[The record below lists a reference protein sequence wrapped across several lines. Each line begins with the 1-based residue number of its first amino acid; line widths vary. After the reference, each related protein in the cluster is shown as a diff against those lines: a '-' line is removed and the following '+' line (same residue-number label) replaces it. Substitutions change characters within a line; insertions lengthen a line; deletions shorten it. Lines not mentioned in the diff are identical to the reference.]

1 MRRLTII
8 FFFANIKKMIF
19 VQNFF
24 FQTISSI
31 LGLYLSAKFIPGVDF
46 IGKIKIFILAGAIIG
61 VANCFIK
68 PILNFFLLP
77 FRILTFGLIEVL
89 INIAIISILVYGI
102 FPNNFRISGFFP
114 ILWMTLIVSFFNAL
128 FFYANRRRHRD

>member
-1 MRRLTII
+1 
-8 FFFANIKKMIF
+8 MIL
-19 VQNFF
+19 VQKIF

-61 VANCFIK
+61 AANCFIK

-77 FRILTFGLIEVL
+77 FRILTLGLIEVL
-89 INIAIISILVYGI
+89 INIAMISVLVYGI
-102 FPNNFRISGFFP
+102 FPDNFRIAGFFP
-114 ILWMTLIVSFFNAL
+114 ILWMTIIVSFFNAL
-128 FFYANRRRHRD
+128 FYYTNRRKYGD